1 MEAHPTQHGTAEHQA
16 AEVFDAQEFLE
27 EHGLEQYQDRM
38 VRDHEGNP
46 MPLGQAI
53 VECQAARQAIQ
64 GAANMASLVDDE
76 TRGKMY
82 DKFFDSLSND
92 AQSESVKKK

>member
-1 MEAHPTQHGTAEHQA
+1 MERHPPQQESAEQHG
-16 AEVFDAQEFLE
+16 AEVFDAQEFLQ

-38 VRDHEGNP
+38 VQDHEGKP

-53 VECQAARQAIQ
+53 VECQAARQAIE
-64 GAANMASLVDDE
+64 GAANMASMVDEE

-82 DKFFDSLSND
+82 DKFFDSLSNN